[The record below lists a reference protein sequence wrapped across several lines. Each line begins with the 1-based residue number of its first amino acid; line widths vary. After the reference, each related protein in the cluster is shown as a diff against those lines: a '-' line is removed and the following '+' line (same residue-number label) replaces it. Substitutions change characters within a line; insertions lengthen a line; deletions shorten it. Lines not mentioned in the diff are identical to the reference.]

1 MKKIIAKKTYNTE
14 TASMIGERNE
24 GSYGDPKGFHEALY
38 MTRTRNYF
46 IYGVGGDQSAYVEET
61 IRPVT
66 VEEAE
71 QWMSDHTK

>member
-14 TASMIGERNE
+14 TSSKIGERNE
-24 GSYGDPKGFHEALY
+24 GCYGDPKGFHEALY

-46 IYGVGGDQSAYVEET
+46 IYGIGGNQSVYSDET
-61 IRPVT
+61 IRPVS

-71 QWMSDHTK
+71 KWMSVHTK